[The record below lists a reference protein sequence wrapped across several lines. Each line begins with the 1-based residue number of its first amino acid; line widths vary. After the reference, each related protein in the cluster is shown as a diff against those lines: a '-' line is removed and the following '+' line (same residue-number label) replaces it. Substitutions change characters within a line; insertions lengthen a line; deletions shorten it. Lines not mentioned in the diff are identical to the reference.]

1 LLERVKNLVSDLPP
15 ETLTSEIHG
24 DAVMKKGYAIAA
36 VVGLV
41 GLSILLVIIVLVACA
56 PVKLPAW
63 TKSVPTKAMPTLEAS
78 PTATADPYSEVRKNM
93 VRDTM
98 RRRDITDEQVLA
110 VMEKVPRHEFVPE
123 EYLSQAYADHPL
135 PIGCGQTISQPYI
148 VALMTQLLKLKQGDK
163 VLEIGTG
170 SGYQAAVLAELTDQ
184 VYTVEIIKELAEQA
198 EERLKRL
205 GYTNVKIQQAD
216 GYYGWEEYAPYDAI
230 IVTCAPDHVPQP
242 LVEQLADGG
251 RLVVPVGPPG
261 SYQTL
266 WQVTRQGDEVIS
278 KNVTGV
284 IFVPLTGGH

>member
-1 LLERVKNLVSDLPP
+1 
-15 ETLTSEIHG
+15 
-24 DAVMKKGYAIAA
+24 MKKGHYIAA
-36 VVGLV
+36 LAALGV
-41 GLSILLVIIVLVACA
+41 GLSILLTVI
-56 PVKLPAW
+56 VKFSRPAGIPA
-63 TKSVPTKAMPTLEAS
+63 TEIVPTEETPALEAS
-78 PTATADPYSEVRKNM
+78 PTATADPYSEVRKQM

-98 RRRDITDEQVLA
+98 RLRDITDEEVLA

-123 EYLSQAYADHPL
+123 EYLDQAYEDHPL
-135 PIGCGQTISQPYI
+135 PIGYGQTISQPYI
-148 VALMTQLLKLKQGDK
+148 VALMTQLLNLKHGDK

-205 GYTNVKIQQAD
+205 GYTNVKVRHAD

-242 LVEQLADGG
+242 LVDQLADGG
-251 RLVVPVGPPG
+251 RLVIPVGPPG

-266 WQVTRQGDEVIS
+266 WQITKQGDEVVS

>member
-1 LLERVKNLVSDLPP
+1 
-15 ETLTSEIHG
+15 
-24 DAVMKKGYAIAA
+24 MKKGYHIAA
-36 VVGLV
+36 VVGLGV
-41 GLSILLVIIVLVACA
+41 GLSILLVILALVSYTPAKTPTPTTKIV
-56 PVKLPAW
+56 PAEE
-63 TKSVPTKAMPTLEAS
+63 MPTLEAP
-78 PTATADPYSEVRKNM
+78 PTATVDPYSEVRKKM

-98 RRRDITDEQVLA
+98 RLRDIADEKVLA

-123 EYLSQAYADHPL
+123 EYLNQAYEDHPL
-135 PIGCGQTISQPYI
+135 PIGYGQTISQPYI
-148 VALMTQLLKLKQGDK
+148 VALMTQLLKLKHGEK

-184 VYTVEIIKELAEQA
+184 VYTVEIIKELV
-198 EERLKRL
+198 EESEEKLKRL
-205 GYTNVKIQQAD
+205 GYANVKVKQAD
-216 GYYGWEEYAPYDAI
+216 GYYGWEEHAPYDAI

-251 RLVVPVGPPG
+251 RLIIPVGPPG

-266 WQVTRQGDEVIS
+266 WQITRQGDEVVS

>member
-1 LLERVKNLVSDLPP
+1 
-15 ETLTSEIHG
+15 
-24 DAVMKKGYAIAA
+24 MKKGYYIAA
-36 VVGLV
+36 VVGLGV
-41 GLSILLVIIVLVACA
+41 GLSILLVIIVLRA
-56 PVKLPAW
+56 PAPTRIPAAGV
-63 TKSVPTKAMPTLEAS
+63 VPTGEMPTLEAP
-78 PTATADPYSEVRKNM
+78 PTATADPYSEVRRKM

-98 RRRDITDEQVLA
+98 RLRDITDEEVLA

-123 EYLSQAYADHPL
+123 EYLGQAYADHPL
-135 PIGCGQTISQPYI
+135 PIGYGQTISQPYI
-148 VALMTQLLKLKQGDK
+148 VALMTQLLKLKHGEK

-170 SGYQAAVLAELTDQ
+170 SGYQAAVLAELTDE

-205 GYTNVKIQQAD
+205 GYINVKVKQGD

-242 LVEQLADGG
+242 LVDQLADGG
-251 RLVVPVGPPG
+251 RLVIPVGPPG

-266 WQVTRQGDEVIS
+266 WQVTKQGDEVVS
-278 KNVTGV
+278 KNITGV